1 MSCLL
6 HESLSSFSKLFLG
19 TENLILVSSLNEG
32 NDIFSVDLNIASIDE
47 LEEALQYFRL
57 DVRDRDLSLGPLH
70 KWSIEHLLKDIGASR
85 EYLAVCKYSLGT
97 RMLSRNND
105 NICKS
110 SLNIIFFKF
119 LATILELSTLYLNWE
134 VSKLRVYWVIWS
146 YLHQSIGRPLIL
158 RSFLLHLL
166 VGNLSR

>member
-1 MSCLL
+1 MLVYELQAHPQDLGHVHQVGIIEKLKYLSYAFRVCMSCLL

-19 TENLILVSSLNEG
+19 TEHLILVSSLNEG
-32 NDIFSVDLNIASIDE
+32 NYIFCINLNIASIDE

-70 KWSIEHLLKDIGASR
+70 KWSVEHLLKDIGASR

-105 NICKS
+105 NICK
-110 SLNIIFFKF
+110 
-119 LATILELSTLYLNWE
+119 ILTEHNLLQIPSHYTRIVHLVPELGS
-134 VSKLRVYWVIWS
+134 V
-146 YLHQSIGRPLIL
+146 
-158 RSFLLHLL
+158 
-166 VGNLSR
+166 